1 MRVQER
7 DAAKEQYLNQT
18 IEQVQQNAQVQQ
30 KQAPAAAPANG
41 AAAADA
47 IVEAGTVTE
56 AQKMAIQVAIAN
68 ASTLEEV
75 HRLEKALKAGQM
87 PEGEAAAAGDVQMSE
102 AQDAPPGTDAMEEG

>member
-1 MRVQER
+1 MQER

-30 KQAPAAAPANG
+30 RQAPVAAPANG
-41 AAAADA
+41 AAAAEVV
-47 IVEAGTVTE
+47 VEAGTVTE

-87 PEGEAAAAGDVQMSE
+87 PEGETAAAGDVPMSDAVE
-102 AQDAPPGTDAMEEG
+102 APPGTEAMEEG